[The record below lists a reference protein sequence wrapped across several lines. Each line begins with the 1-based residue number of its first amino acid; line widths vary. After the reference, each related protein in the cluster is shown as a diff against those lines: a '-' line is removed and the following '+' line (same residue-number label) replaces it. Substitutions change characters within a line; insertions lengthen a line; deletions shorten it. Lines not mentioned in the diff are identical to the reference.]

1 MTAQQISLSFRIEAK
16 HQISNK
22 SAYQYLEEKMLVKR
36 YDEYGTL
43 EKPST
48 KETSQPYQKMDS
60 PDYMVA
66 FSGLAK
72 SYCVGIV
79 DMVDSTKISAEMNE
93 MEWCRYYEIFL
104 NSMAKIL
111 PRFGGRVIK
120 NQGDSL
126 LYYFPESSKARKY
139 GFMSCIESSLSMVEE
154 RDAICETL
162 EREGLPGVDYRVSVD
177 YGKVVI
183 MKSNNSLS
191 PDLIGPP
198 VNMCA
203 KINHRAQPNEVV
215 IGGDLY
221 QNVKDVK
228 DYRFSQRKGFSIGFK
243 YSYPVYT
250 VTRP

>member
-1 MTAQQISLSFRIEAK
+1 M
-16 HQISNK
+16 
-22 SAYQYLEEKMLVKR
+22 LEELQTYSNSMIKLP
-36 YDEYGTL
+36 
-43 EKPST
+43 EKISVHEG
-48 KETSQPYQKMDS
+48 ETMKA

-93 MEWCRYYEIFL
+93 LSWCKYYEIFL

-111 PRFGGRVIK
+111 PRFGGFVIK

-126 LYYFPESSKARKY
+126 FYYFPESSKATRY
-139 GFMSCIESSLSMVEE
+139 GFMSCIECSLAMIEE
-154 RDAICETL
+154 HDKICEKL
-162 EREGLPGVDYRVSVD
+162 NKEGLPCLDYRVSAD
-177 YGKVVI
+177 FGKVVI
-183 MKSNNSLS
+183 MKSNASSS

-203 KINHRAQPNEVV
+203 KINHAAKTNGAV

-221 QNVKDVK
+221 SMVKSFV
-228 DYRFSQRKGFSIGFK
+228 DYKFKQLKGFSLGFK
-243 YSYPVYT
+243 LPYPVYSLS
-250 VTRP
+250 RR

>member
-1 MTAQQISLSFRIEAK
+1 MIIPRNNGHLNMEKQSFREDYESPK
-16 HQISNK
+16 
-22 SAYQYLEEKMLVKR
+22 
-36 YDEYGTL
+36 
-43 EKPST
+43 
-48 KETSQPYQKMDS
+48 KMDN

-72 SYCVGIV
+72 NYCIGLV
-79 DMVDSTKISAEMNE
+79 DMVNSTKISSEMNE
-93 MEWCRYYEIFL
+93 IEWCQYYEIFL

-126 LYYFPESSKARKY
+126 LFYFPETSKDTKF
-139 GFMSCIESSLSMVEE
+139 GFMRCIESSQSLIEE
-154 RDAICETL
+154 HDAICENL
-162 EREGLPGVDYRVSVD
+162 REKRLPGLDYRVSLD

-183 MKSNNSLS
+183 MKSSNSLS

-203 KINHRAQPNEVV
+203 KINHLAQRNGVV

-221 QNVKDVK
+221 QNVKEIK
-228 DYRFSQRKGFSIGFK
+228 DYRYSQKKGFSIGLK
-243 YSYPVYT
+243 YSYPIYE
-250 VTRP
+250 VTRS

>member
-1 MTAQQISLSFRIEAK
+1 
-16 HQISNK
+16 
-22 SAYQYLEEKMLVKR
+22 MLVQRNK
-36 YDEYGTL
+36 ENMNL
-43 EKPST
+43 EKPSI
-48 KETSQPYQKMDS
+48 KEAYKTYPKMDT

-66 FSGLAK
+66 FSGLTK

-111 PRFGGRVIK
+111 PRFGGNVIK

-126 LYYFPESSKARKY
+126 LYYFPESSRATKY
-139 GFMSCIESSLSMVEE
+139 GFMSCIESGLSMIEE
-154 RDAICETL
+154 HDAICEIL
-162 EREGLPGVDYRVSVD
+162 EKEGLPCLNYRVSAD

-183 MKSNNSLS
+183 MKSNNSSS

-198 VNMCA
+198 MNMCA
-203 KINHRAQPNEVV
+203 KINHLAQPNGVV

-221 QNVKDVK
+221 QNVKELN
-228 DYRFSQRKGFSIGFK
+228 DYRYSQRKGFSIGFK
-243 YSYPVYT
+243 FTYPVYSI
-250 VTRP
+250 TRS

>member
-1 MTAQQISLSFRIEAK
+1 MMIQK
-16 HQISNK
+16 NK
-22 SAYQYLEEKMLVKR
+22 KYLN
-36 YDEYGTL
+36 L
-43 EKPST
+43 EKQST
-48 KETSQPYQKMDS
+48 EEVYKTYPKMDA

-66 FSGLAK
+66 FSGLTK

-111 PRFGGRVIK
+111 PRFGGKVIK

-139 GFMSCIESSLSMVEE
+139 GFMSCIESSLAMIEE
-154 RDAICETL
+154 HDAICEIL
-162 EREGLPGVDYRVSVD
+162 KNEGLPCLNYRVSAD

-183 MKSNNSLS
+183 MKSNNSFS

-203 KINHRAQPNEVV
+203 KINHLAQPNGVV
-215 IGGDLY
+215 IGADLY
-221 QNVKDVK
+221 QNVKELN
-228 DYRFSQRKGFSIGFK
+228 DYRYSQKKSLSVGFK
-243 YSYPVYT
+243 FSYPVYSI
-250 VTRP
+250 TRS

>member
-1 MTAQQISLSFRIEAK
+1 MTTQRSDGDL
-16 HQISNK
+16 N
-22 SAYQYLEEKMLVKR
+22 
-36 YDEYGTL
+36 L
-43 EKPST
+43 EKRSNSEVNQT
-48 KETSQPYQKMDS
+48 YQRMDA

-66 FSGLAK
+66 FSGLSK
-72 SYCVGIV
+72 SYCIGIV
-79 DMVDSTKISAEMNE
+79 DMVESTKISAEMNE

-126 LYYFPESSKARKY
+126 FYYFPDSSKATKY
-139 GFMSCIESSLSMVEE
+139 GFMSCIESSLSMIEE
-154 RDAICETL
+154 HDDICEIL
-162 EREGLPGVDYRVSVD
+162 EKERLPGVDYRVSVD

-228 DYRFSQRKGFSIGFK
+228 DYRYSQTKGFSIGFK